1 MIYFNWL
8 HFKSTLKSQTTIL
21 IFWHNSREVKKG
33 NDKYVTKA
41 AIVTNPAVGGNGFIT
56 YQGTPLG
63 IPHQGLQT
71 EAYLCAQLSTGAQRC
86 HTAPVTTPL
95 ACLKRQDDIYKSYPK

>member
-1 MIYFNWL
+1 MTKML
-8 HFKSTLKSQTTIL
+8 L
-21 IFWHNSREVKKG
+21 
-33 NDKYVTKA
+33 KA
-41 AIVTNPAVGGNGFIT
+41 AIVTNPSVGGNGFIT

-95 ACLKRQDDIYKSYPK
+95 ACLKRQDDIYKSYPKQRYFVLSLRWVNGDVLIFIL

>member
-1 MIYFNWL
+1 MTNML
-8 HFKSTLKSQTTIL
+8 L
-21 IFWHNSREVKKG
+21 
-33 NDKYVTKA
+33 KA
-41 AIVTNPAVGGNGFIT
+41 AIVTNPAVGSNGFIT